1 MEWERHKKNKL
12 HTFHN
17 KKTSLHIQGETQWC
31 FWWLSTDTFA
41 NPGGRAV
48 WGALLCFT
56 AWALTAHEQI
66 SLSSQGRE
74 PHCSSSINTWQQD
87 VKNYFKDGNEHRETT
102 TSLLNINF
110 QVWGI
115 PPRSFNLKK
124 EKSVFFWQFQ
134 LRTLVFAIRASL
146 MRCFSLWPLLRWTGP
161 VEIQTLL
168 LVTGLMLH
176 TGTHPY
182 QNYRAG
188 EGRYEK
194 M

>member
-1 MEWERHKKNKL
+1 MLWGVAGD
-12 HTFHN
+12 
-17 KKTSLHIQGETQWC
+17 TS
-31 FWWLSTDTFA
+31 A

-48 WGALLCFT
+48 WGALLGFT
-56 AWALTAHEQI
+56 ARALTAHEQV
-66 SLSSQGRE
+66 SLPSQGPE
-74 PHCSSSINTWQQD
+74 PHCSSSTNTRQQD
-87 VKNYFKDGNEHRETT
+87 VKNDFKAGKEYRETT
-102 TSLLNINF
+102 TSSLNINF

-115 PPRSFNLKK
+115 PPRSFNFKK
-124 EKSVFFWQFQ
+124 SQYFSDNFSCTRLFFA
-134 LRTLVFAIRASL
+134 TRASL
-146 MRCFSLWPLLRWTGP
+146 MRSFSLWPFLRWTGP